1 MAESVE
7 QSDEPCV
14 RPVVIAAFEG
24 WNDAADAA
32 TGVIEHLAATYPTEP
47 RDRLDSEDYYD
58 FQATRPRVEL
68 ADGRPRISWPSTRIS
83 LCHMPHR
90 DALLISGPEP
100 NMRWR
105 SYCAALVSTIRSVR
119 PEIVII
125 LGAMLTDSPHSRPL
139 PVNASSRHGRLT
151 KDLGIASSDYEG
163 PIGIV
168 GVLAEACEQ
177 AGLTCV
183 TLWASVPHYVA
194 TPPSPKATLSLLRRV
209 EDLVDEA
216 IDPGEIPELAKAWER
231 GVDELASNDPDVAE
245 YISDLE
251 EQQDSEELPDT
262 TGDTL
267 AAEFQRYLRRRNR

>member
-1 MAESVE
+1 MPS
-7 QSDEPCV
+7 
-14 RPVVIAAFEG
+14 VVIAAFEG

-32 TGVIEHLAATYPTEP
+32 TGVIRHLASTYPTELWH
-47 RDRLDSEDYYD
+47 RLDSEEYYD

-68 ADGRPRISWPSTRIS
+68 IDDEPKISWPATEIS
-83 LCHMPHR
+83 LCHLPHR

-100 NMRWR
+100 NMHWR
-105 SYCAALVSTIRSVR
+105 SYCEGLISAIRSVE
-119 PEIVII
+119 PELVVI

-139 PVNASSRHGRLT
+139 PVNASSSHGVLT
-151 KDLGIASSDYEG
+151 RELGIAPSDYEG

-168 GVLAEACEQ
+168 GVLADACERV
-177 AGLTCV
+177 GLTCV

-194 TPPSPKATLSLLRRV
+194 TPPSPKATLSLLTRV

-216 IDPGEIPELAKAWER
+216 LDPGEIPELAQAWER
-231 GVDELASNDPDVAE
+231 GVNELASNDPDVAE

-251 EQQDSEELPDT
+251 EQQDAEELPDT

-267 AAEFQRYLRRRNR
+267 AAEFQRYLRRRNL

>member
-1 MAESVE
+1 MPS
-7 QSDEPCV
+7 
-14 RPVVIAAFEG
+14 VVIAAFEG

-32 TGVIEHLAATYPTEP
+32 TGVIRHLAGTYPTELQC
-47 RDRLDSEDYYD
+47 RLDSEDFYD

-68 ADGRPRISWPSTRIS
+68 IDNEPRISWPSTDIS
-83 LCHMPHR
+83 LCHLPHR
-90 DALLISGPEP
+90 DALLVAGPEP

-105 SYCAALVSTIRSVR
+105 SYCSSLVSAIRSAG
-119 PEIVII
+119 PEMVVV

-139 PVNASSRHGRLT
+139 PVNASSGHERLT
-151 KDLGIASSDYEG
+151 KELGIAPSDYEG
-163 PIGIV
+163 PTGIV
-168 GVLAEACEQ
+168 GVLAEACDR

-194 TPPSPKATLSLLRRV
+194 TPPNPKATLSLLSRV
-209 EDLVDEA
+209 EDLIDEA
-216 IDPGEIPELAKAWER
+216 LDPGEIPELAKAWER

-251 EQQDSEELPDT
+251 EQQDAEELPDT

-267 AAEFQRYLRRRNR
+267 AAEFQRYLRRRNP